1 MSFYFILK
9 ARKKS
14 VELEK
19 NSNSKLEFFFAL
31 GLIFFYSLLFLYTFY
46 QFKNSFFLVDFDYL
60 ALAEILNNSLSGKFF
75 TTHHYGN
82 NVTGNYL
89 AHHFS
94 PSLLLLSPFLFLS
107 DTRLGYGYGLLFYT
121 LLSLGLMGFLLYKF
135 KLRGSVFFFSFLSL
149 SINIYLYRLFFAYHF
164 ELLIVFFFLLFFLGR
179 EINSKG
185 LLFIS
190 ILFLLLLKEDMAI
203 YVSCLSL
210 YFFLLRDWKTGGL
223 LLLASLFYFFYIPSF
238 FRNYIDISTQVN
250 WLEDWSKWGNTYSE
264 IFFNILL
271 NPISIFKLFLDKW
284 KVLKEFIFSFSP
296 FVFLEWKLIIVS
308 IPIFII
314 HFISDRIWY
323 NSFYNYYSY
332 TVISFWIVAFL
343 ISIKKMNESKWRQYL
358 PGLLL
363 LSLSISL
370 YTNSDDQLF
379 PYTRFQIDKTRLENI
394 QTIVNFIP
402 EKNSVATQFD
412 LGAFVKRENPLFP
425 LHEKNLDKDY
435 ILIDR
440 EKGITPYVDRK
451 RIETMIIS
459 MEGKYSL
466 IAKYDG
472 IELYKKINTDKP
484 R

>member
-1 MSFYFILK
+1 
-9 ARKKS
+9 
-14 VELEK
+14 
-19 NSNSKLEFFFAL
+19 
-31 GLIFFYSLLFLYTFY
+31 
-46 QFKNSFFLVDFDYL
+46 
-60 ALAEILNNSLSGKFF
+60 
-75 TTHHYGN
+75 
-82 NVTGNYL
+82 
-89 AHHFS
+89 
-94 PSLLLLSPFLFLS
+94 
-107 DTRLGYGYGLLFYT
+107 
-121 LLSLGLMGFLLYKF
+121 
-135 KLRGSVFFFSFLSL
+135 
-149 SINIYLYRLFFAYHF
+149 
-164 ELLIVFFFLLFFLGR
+164 
-179 EINSKG
+179 
-185 LLFIS
+185 
-190 ILFLLLLKEDMAI
+190 
-203 YVSCLSL
+203 
-210 YFFLLRDWKTGGL
+210 
-223 LLLASLFYFFYIPSF
+223 
-238 FRNYIDISTQVN
+238 
-250 WLEDWSKWGNTYSE
+250 
-264 IFFNILL
+264 
-271 NPISIFKLFLDKW
+271 
-284 KVLKEFIFSFSP
+284 
-296 FVFLEWKLIIVS
+296 
-308 IPIFII
+308 
-314 HFISDRIWY
+314 DRIWY